1 MFFKLYDIWVC
12 NSRQSYSG
20 DEKLIVVLEGQ
31 DEFRISER
39 ISEFK
44 LTVTP
49 PEMREI
55 NTVSLDGNL
64 LTIGELFATVSTVPF
79 MADKRLV
86 IVEGLL
92 NKLGSPQGK
101 GSSENN
107 LTEWSD
113 FPALFLGMPETAILL
128 LVEKNSLPKGKVVSQ
143 ILKQSKVEKFP
154 SLRYRELIGWIRER
168 CALLGVEMESQAIA
182 LLADSVGNEL
192 RLIDSEINKMKIY
205 SNGNLITTSDVRL
218 MVPYVRQQNVFRVV
232 DAVIEG
238 RTKDALS
245 ASASLISLGESPSAI
260 LRMIERQVRF
270 LFSTKYLISRKVS
283 TSDIGRQINLSGY
296 PLRKTLE
303 MEKKISQ
310 TKVLDMHNK
319 LLEANIR
326 VREGRLTEQESFD
339 LLIAELR

>member
-1 MFFKLYDIWVC
+1 M
-12 NSRQSYSG
+12 
-20 DEKLIVVLEGQ
+20 IVVLEGQ

-49 PEMREI
+49 VEMREF
-55 NTVSLDGNL
+55 NTTVLDGNL
-64 LTIGELFATVSTVPF
+64 ITIGELLAAVSTVPF

-92 NKLGSPQGK
+92 NKLGSPRKRGAS
-101 GSSENN
+101 GDN
-107 LTEWSD
+107 LIEWSD
-113 FPALFLGMPETAILL
+113 FPDLFSGMPETATLL
-128 LVEKNSLPKGKVVSQ
+128 IVEKTPLPSSKVVLQ

-154 SLRYRELIGWIRER
+154 SLRYRELIDWINAR
-168 CALLGVEMESQAIA
+168 CSILAVEMESQAIA

-192 RLIDSEINKMKIY
+192 RLIDSELKKLETY
-205 SNGNLITTSDVRL
+205 SRGNLITTSDVRL

-238 RTKDALS
+238 RTRDALS
-245 ASASLISLGESPSAI
+245 ASSTLISLGESPSAI
-260 LRMIERQVRF
+260 VRMIERQIRF
-270 LFSTKYLISRKVS
+270 LFSTKYLISRKVP
-283 TSDIGRQINLSGY
+283 TSDIGKQINLSGY

-310 TKVLDMHNK
+310 TRILDMHDK
-319 LLEANIR
+319 LLESNLR

>member
-1 MFFKLYDIWVC
+1 M
-12 NSRQSYSG
+12 
-20 DEKLIVVLEGQ
+20 IVVLEGQ

-55 NTVSLDGNL
+55 NTAVIDGNL
-64 LTIGELFATVSTVPF
+64 LTIGELFAAVSTVPF

-92 NKLGSPQGK
+92 NKLGSPGKK
-101 GSSENN
+101 GSSQNSS
-107 LTEWSD
+107 TEWTD
-113 FPALFLGMPETAILL
+113 FPQLFAGMPETATLL
-128 LVEKNSLPKGKVVSQ
+128 FVEKTTLPTRKVVSE

-154 SLRYRELIGWIRER
+154 SLRYRELISWIEAR
-168 CALLGVEMESQAIA
+168 CSLLGVEIESQAIA

-192 RLIDSEINKMKIY
+192 RLIDSELNKMKTY
-205 SNGNLITTSDVRL
+205 SSGNLITTSDVRL

-238 RTKDALS
+238 RTRDALR

-260 LRMIERQVRF
+260 LRMVERQIRF
-270 LFSTKYLISRKVS
+270 LFSTKYLISQKVS
-283 TSDIGRQINLSGY
+283 ASDIGRQINLSGY

-310 TKVLDMHNK
+310 TRILNMHNK
-319 LLEANIR
+319 LLESNIR
-326 VREGRLTEQESFD
+326 VRDGRLTEQESFD
-339 LLIAELR
+339 LLISELR

>member
-1 MFFKLYDIWVC
+1 M
-12 NSRQSYSG
+12 
-20 DEKLIVVLEGQ
+20 IVVLEGQ

-49 PEMREI
+49 VEMREF
-55 NTVSLDGNL
+55 NTTVLDGNL
-64 LTIGELFATVSTVPF
+64 ITIGELLAAVSTVPF

-92 NKLGSPQGK
+92 NKLGSPRKRGAS
-101 GSSENN
+101 GDN
-107 LTEWSD
+107 LIEWSD
-113 FPALFLGMPETAILL
+113 FPDLFSGMPETATLL
-128 LVEKNSLPKGKVVSQ
+128 IVEKTPLPSSKVVLQ

-154 SLRYRELIGWIRER
+154 SLRYRELIDWINAR
-168 CALLGVEMESQAIA
+168 CSILAVEMESQAIA

-192 RLIDSEINKMKIY
+192 RLIDSELKKLETY
-205 SNGNLITTSDVRL
+205 SRGNLITTSDVRL

-238 RTKDALS
+238 RTRDALS
-245 ASASLISLGESPSAI
+245 ASSTLISLGESPSAI
-260 LRMIERQVRF
+260 VRMIERQIRF
-270 LFSTKYLISRKVS
+270 LFNTKYLISRKVP
-283 TSDIGRQINLSGY
+283 TSDIGKQINLSGY

-310 TKVLDMHNK
+310 TRILDMHDK
-319 LLEANIR
+319 LLESNLR

>member
-1 MFFKLYDIWVC
+1 M
-12 NSRQSYSG
+12 
-20 DEKLIVVLEGQ
+20 IVVLEGQ

-49 PEMREI
+49 VEMREF
-55 NTVSLDGNL
+55 NTTVLDGNL
-64 LTIGELFATVSTVPF
+64 ITIGELLAAVSTVPF

-92 NKLGSPQGK
+92 NKLGSPRKRGAS
-101 GSSENN
+101 GDN
-107 LTEWSD
+107 LIEWSD
-113 FPALFLGMPETAILL
+113 FPDLFSGMPETATLL
-128 LVEKNSLPKGKVVSQ
+128 IVEKTPLPSSKVVSQ

-154 SLRYRELIGWIRER
+154 SLRYRELIDWINAR
-168 CALLGVEMESQAIA
+168 CSILAVEMESQAIA

-192 RLIDSEINKMKIY
+192 RLIDSELKKLETY
-205 SNGNLITTSDVRL
+205 SRGNLITTSDVRL

-238 RTKDALS
+238 RTRDALS
-245 ASASLISLGESPSAI
+245 ASSTLISLGESPSAI
-260 LRMIERQVRF
+260 VRMIERQIRF
-270 LFSTKYLISRKVS
+270 LFNTKYLISRKVP
-283 TSDIGRQINLSGY
+283 TSDIGKQINLSGY

-310 TKVLDMHNK
+310 TRILDMHDK
-319 LLEANIR
+319 LLESNLR

>member
-1 MFFKLYDIWVC
+1 MLLPSKFF
-12 NSRQSYSG
+12 G
-20 DEKLIVVLEGQ
+20 GEKVIVVLEGQ

-39 ISEFK
+39 ISQIK

-49 PEMREI
+49 QEVRDI
-55 NTVSLDGNL
+55 NITNLDGNL
-64 LTIGELFATVSTVPF
+64 VNIEELFASVATIPF

-92 NKLGSPQGK
+92 NKLGGTRK
-101 GSSENN
+101 TGSSESGSM
-107 LTEWSD
+107 EWSD
-113 FPALFLGMPETAILL
+113 FPTLFAGMPETATLL
-128 LVEKNSLPKGKVVSQ
+128 LVEEAYSPSGKIVSQ

-154 SLRYRELIGWIRER
+154 ALRYRELIDWINGR
-168 CALLGVEMESQAIA
+168 CSLLGVELESQAIS

-192 RLIDSEINKMKIY
+192 RLIDSELKKMKTY
-205 SNGNLITTSDVRL
+205 SQGNLITASDVRL

-238 RTKDALS
+238 RTSDALS
-245 ASASLISLGESPSAI
+245 ASANLINLGESPSAI
-260 LRMIERQVRF
+260 VRMIERQIRF
-270 LFSTKYLISRKVS
+270 LFNTKYLISQKTP
-283 TSDIGRQINLSGY
+283 TSDIGRRINLSGY

-310 TKVLDMHNK
+310 AKILDMHGK
-319 LLEANIR
+319 LLESNIR

>member
-1 MFFKLYDIWVC
+1 M
-12 NSRQSYSG
+12 
-20 DEKLIVVLEGQ
+20 IVVLEGQ

-49 PEMREI
+49 VEMREF
-55 NTVSLDGNL
+55 NTTVLDGNL
-64 LTIGELFATVSTVPF
+64 IAIGELLAAVSTVPF

-92 NKLGSPQGK
+92 NKLGSPRKRGAS
-101 GSSENN
+101 GDN
-107 LTEWSD
+107 LIEWSD
-113 FPALFLGMPETAILL
+113 FPDLFSGMPETATLL
-128 LVEKNSLPKGKVVSQ
+128 IVEKTPLPSSKVVLQ

-154 SLRYRELIGWIRER
+154 SLRYRELIDWINAR
-168 CALLGVEMESQAIA
+168 CSILAVEMESQAIA

-192 RLIDSEINKMKIY
+192 RLIDSELKKLETY
-205 SNGNLITTSDVRL
+205 SRGNLITTSDVRL

-238 RTKDALS
+238 RTRDALS
-245 ASASLISLGESPSAI
+245 ASSTLISLGESPSAI
-260 LRMIERQVRF
+260 VRMIERQIRF
-270 LFSTKYLISRKVS
+270 LFSTKYLISRKVP
-283 TSDIGRQINLSGY
+283 TSDIGKQINLSGY

-310 TKVLDMHNK
+310 TRILDMHDK
-319 LLEANIR
+319 LLESNLR